1 MVVFVLLTTA
11 CCIILAMGFSLSR
24 RYKTVTREPLPLNVA
39 NQAES
44 PKAESPSVLF
54 CGNSRSGQMNNN
66 GTDMDQSAASVQVV
80 AAEIL
85 Y

>member
-24 RYKTVTREPLPLNVA
+24 RYKTVTREPLPLIVA

-54 CGNSRSGQMNNN
+54 CGNSSGQNNN

>member
-44 PKAESPSVLF
+44 PKAELPSVLF
-54 CGNSRSGQMNNN
+54 CGNSSGQINNN
-66 GTDMDQSAASVQVV
+66 GTDMDQSATSVQVV
-80 AAEIL
+80 AAEML